1 MTLKNKLILITILF
15 LISLTIIIILLKQPV
30 SNNISNNETQS
41 NSLEPISENNIQ
53 NIQEYSNSNPEN
65 SKISLILYYG
75 EGCPHCAIVENYLK
89 SNPPKFNIEK
99 KEVYYNKNNQNDLM
113 AKAKICGMPL
123 NQIGVPFLWNG
134 EECILGDEPIINYF
148 KNLTNSL

>member
-15 LISLTIIIILLKQPV
+15 LISLIIIIILLKQPA
-30 SNNISNNETQS
+30 SNNIINNETQF
-41 NSLEPISENNIQ
+41 NSLEPIAENNIQ
-53 NIQEYSNSNPEN
+53 NIQQYPNSNLGN
-65 SKISLILYYG
+65 NKINLILYYG
-75 EGCPHCAIVENYLK
+75 EGCPHCAIVESYLK

-134 EECILGDEPIINYF
+134 RECILGDQPIINYF
-148 KNLTNSL
+148 KNLNASL